1 MQRLTA
7 LILVFGASSLL
18 WGARLPGPKA
28 FTNSLGMKMVRIGS
42 GSFLMG
48 SEDGPWDERPVREV
62 TISKPFYLGA
72 TEVTNAQYERF
83 DPGHRELRGK
93 LGYSRDDDEAVV
105 FVSWEN
111 ATAFCAWLSQKEG
124 RPYRLPTEAQWEYA
138 CRAGTTTPYSTGNKL
153 PVAFQKNVKNSWF
166 PGRGGSDE
174 VVPLH
179 VGRTPSNPW
188 ELMDMHGNVEEW
200 CLDWYGPYETGDC
213 IEPVGW
219 AAGDFRVTRG
229 GSHSTTLEYLR
240 SANRSGTLP
249 QDRSWLI
256 GFRVVCGEMSQGEP
270 LSAELSRRWARNV
283 RQYNADW
290 SNGPD
295 PDEPYFHGPV
305 QYVKISADSDGPLYS
320 HHNHCPALVAGPNG
334 DLLAIWYTCR
344 NEPGRELGIAASRL
358 RRGSDEWE
366 EADPFWNAPDRNDH
380 ASALYLHDD
389 GTIYH
394 FNGLGAAGTW
404 GGLATIMRTSV
415 DNGVTWSKA
424 RLIMPEHGLHH
435 MPIESVFRM
444 QEGSILVP
452 CDAVTGGNGG
462 SAVLIGTDGG
472 KAWTDPGQGC
482 RQPKFAE
489 GAKGAWIA
497 GIHAGVVQLRDG
509 RLMALG
515 RGDTID
521 GRMPMS
527 LSADMGRT
535 WTYSASPFPPIG
547 GGQRLVLTRL
557 NEGPIF
563 LASFAANMTFRDSA
577 GNAFTGSGLFA
588 ALSYDEGRT
597 WDIRRLIT
605 AGGAPRRVDG
615 GGNTGVFTMS
625 DTSAEP
631 KGYMSIHQS
640 PDNVIH
646 LISSKQYYAFNLA
659 WLRRPRN
666 DPQAGS
672 ETESVMV
679 WKERQI

>member
-18 WGARLPGPKA
+18 WGARLPGPKT

-62 TISKPFYLGA
+62 TISTPFYLGA

-153 PVAFQKNVKNSWF
+153 PEAFQKNVKKSWF

-174 VVPLH
+174 V
-179 VGRTPSNPW
+179 G
-188 ELMDMHGNVEEW
+188 
-200 CLDWYGPYETGDC
+200 
-213 IEPVGW
+213 
-219 AAGDFRVTRG
+219 
-229 GSHSTTLEYLR
+229 
-240 SANRSGTLP
+240 
-249 QDRSWLI
+249 
-256 GFRVVCGEMSQGEP
+256 
-270 LSAELSRRWARNV
+270 
-283 RQYNADW
+283 
-290 SNGPD
+290 
-295 PDEPYFHGPV
+295 
-305 QYVKISADSDGPLYS
+305 
-320 HHNHCPALVAGPNG
+320 
-334 DLLAIWYTCR
+334 
-344 NEPGRELGIAASRL
+344 
-358 RRGSDEWE
+358 
-366 EADPFWNAPDRNDH
+366 
-380 ASALYLHDD
+380 
-389 GTIYH
+389 
-394 FNGLGAAGTW
+394 
-404 GGLATIMRTSV
+404 
-415 DNGVTWSKA
+415 
-424 RLIMPEHGLHH
+424 
-435 MPIESVFRM
+435 
-444 QEGSILVP
+444 
-452 CDAVTGGNGG
+452 
-462 SAVLIGTDGG
+462 
-472 KAWTDPGQGC
+472 
-482 RQPKFAE
+482 
-489 GAKGAWIA
+489 
-497 GIHAGVVQLRDG
+497 
-509 RLMALG
+509 
-515 RGDTID
+515 
-521 GRMPMS
+521 
-527 LSADMGRT
+527 
-535 WTYSASPFPPIG
+535 
-547 GGQRLVLTRL
+547 
-557 NEGPIF
+557 
-563 LASFAANMTFRDSA
+563 
-577 GNAFTGSGLFA
+577 GSGLFA

-605 AGGAPRRVDG
+605 AGGPPRRVDG

-666 DPQAGS
+666 YPQAGS